1 MDNIVLQ
8 AMMRWPN
15 VPSVY
20 GWLQLDRRG
29 RWLIKDEPITNPTVN
44 AFINRN
50 YLCNEAGQ
58 WYFQN
63 GPQRVLVTLE
73 HTPYIY
79 RIWRDSNAHFLSETH
94 TGLAINQPSSCWLD
108 DSGCLLLACEHG
120 IGCVETQSL
129 AVLASAF
136 CDLKGMPLSDSTVEL
151 LLEGNPVAI
160 QSSRL
165 RWGTKL
171 LPLGFL
177 SFIEVPERFHFE
189 RSPQPLP
196 GQPPC

>member
-50 YLCNEAGQ
+50 YLSNEAGQ

-63 GPQRVLVTLE
+63 GPQRVFVTLE
-73 HTPYIY
+73 HTPYVH
-79 RIWRDSNAHFLSETH
+79 RIWRHADNYLIGETH
-94 TGLAINQPSSCWLD
+94 TGLPIQHPSSCWLD
-108 DSGCLLLACEHG
+108 DSGCLLLDCEHG

-129 AVLASAF
+129 AVLASDF
-136 CDLKGMPLSDSTVEL
+136 SDLEGTALSDSAVEL
-151 LLEGNPVAI
+151 LLEGRSTAI

-165 RWGTKL
+165 RWGADL

-177 SFIEVPERFHFE
+177 SFNEVPEHFRFD
-189 RSPQPLP
+189 RSPQPPP